1 MLKLLRGRLER
12 SLMSFLSRHAS
23 WAYAAIALLGVAL
36 AASGLERIPFTQGD
50 DATYFSTA
58 RSLKVFVEWSGQ
70 HWRAIT
76 TGSADGGSLRARYDE
91 EGIAFALPYY
101 SKPLFDLIYWAAL
114 VLWGAKL
121 QSILYVNVLCFAA
134 AIYWMGRVGER
145 LFNARIG
152 LTAALFLA
160 TSGSALVYA
169 RTGMAHMASMAI
181 FLLGADLYLRLWGRG
196 WRGAQQWRTG
206 AVWGASLAIH
216 PNLVPYV
223 GLCGL
228 AGAVCAWRDRGMSSL
243 LAHAGGLALGALGV
257 AISIEVSYQ
266 LVGVALGDVLALMVD
281 GQATPFRTY
290 FEQITMHTDAVVN
303 GDVSLMQK
311 VYTYLLLFWAHEGL
325 LVCALIALATG
336 SLLRERRIDGGLL
349 LLVLFWLPLLFFLV
363 SRNQAVYRYAAGAV
377 LPASLLAAVALER
390 LLQEIGEKVRWKT
403 KWVRGLTLCGVIAV
417 NFSHIRPI
425 YSVESAWDSAAAW
438 LVSRAEK
445 QVVSTAGRTL
455 WAVNGIEN
463 IDPQSGLGQAR
474 YLAVYKRYPSPRE
487 RAVLQNYGRAA
498 EPVIIASHRRPDKL
512 LEVAFLTSNPVLD
525 SIGWLPGI
533 GSFIANMRTLA
544 LEMNR
549 LHVLEIYELD
559 VPRGVDSRSSAVST
573 QEGGRG

>member
-1 MLKLLRGRLER
+1 
-12 SLMSFLSRHAS
+12 MSFLSRHVS
-23 WAYAAIALLGVAL
+23 WAYAAIALLGIAL
-36 AASGLERIPFTQGD
+36 AGPGLERIPFTQGD
-50 DATYFSTA
+50 DTTYFSTA

-70 HWRAIT
+70 HWRAIA

-101 SKPLFDLIYWAAL
+101 SKPLFDLIYWVAL

-121 QSILYVNVLCFAA
+121 QSILYVNLLCFAV
-134 AIYWMGRVGER
+134 AIYWMGRVGES

-152 LTAALFLA
+152 LAAALFLA

-169 RTGMAHMASMAI
+169 RTGMAHMASLAI
-181 FLLGADLYLRLWGRG
+181 FLLGADLYLRLWARG
-196 WRGAQQWRTG
+196 WRGAQLWRTG

-228 AGAVCAWRDRGMSSL
+228 AGAVCAWRERGTSSL

-257 AISIEVSYQ
+257 ALCIEVSYQ
-266 LVGVALGDVLALMVD
+266 LVGVALGDVLALTANW
-281 GQATPFRTY
+281 QTAPFRTY
-290 FEQITMHTDAVVN
+290 FEQMTMHADAVVD
-303 GDVSLMQK
+303 GDVSLLLK

-336 SLLRERRIDGGLL
+336 AWLRARRIDSELFV
-349 LLVLFWLPLLFFLV
+349 LVLFWLPLLFFLV

-377 LPASLLAAVALER
+377 LPAALLAAVALER
-390 LLQEIGEKVRWKT
+390 LLQEIGCRVFWKT
-403 KWVRGLTLCGVIAV
+403 KWVRGLTLCAVIAV

-425 YSVESAWDSAAAW
+425 YSVESAWESAAAW
-438 LVSRAEK
+438 LASRAEK

-463 IDPQSGLGQAR
+463 IDPQSDLGHAR
-474 YLAVYKRYPSPRE
+474 YLAIYKRYESARE
-487 RAVLQNYGRAA
+487 RAVLQRYGRAA
-498 EPVIIASHRRPDKL
+498 EPVIILSHRRPDKL
-512 LEVAFLTSNPVLD
+512 LEVAFLTTNPVLD
-525 SIGWLPGI
+525 SVGWLPGI
-533 GSFIANMRTLA
+533 GPLIANMRALA

-559 VPRGVDSRSSAVST
+559 VTRGADSSRSAVST